1 MNGEAMNPDGCLV
14 TLVWKGTG
22 PQSSVVEV
30 KIVSMLTEK
39 LYLTWQQA
47 GVRSVTAVEM
57 HLQYAAVAF
66 DASDTIIASAS
77 TPSIALF
84 SIYGTVP
91 NMPIATYSTHTMNA
105 HGLDLVVLPF
115 AQPAG
120 SKTTVMPNTD
130 QVFIAAV
137 DEGVATLLY
146 TTAPSQL
153 LRPPPPSLS
162 MNSQLACECTHSILA
177 RS

>member
-1 MNGEAMNPDGCLV
+1 MFVTQCVGPQATSVNGEAMNPDGCLV

-22 PQSSVVEV
+22 SQSSVVEV

-66 DASDTIIASAS
+66 DASDTIIAPAS

-84 SIYGTVP
+84 SIYSTVP
-91 NMPIATYSTHTMNA
+91 NMPIAPYSPHTMNA

-120 SKTTVMPNTD
+120 SKTVTPNTD

-146 TTAPSQL
+146 TTAPSHL
-153 LRPPPPSLS
+153 
-162 MNSQLACECTHSILA
+162 
-177 RS
+177 

>member
-1 MNGEAMNPDGCLV
+1 MNGEDMNPDGCLV
-14 TLVWKGTG
+14 TLVWKGTASE
-22 PQSSVVEV
+22 SSLVEV
-30 KIVSMLTEK
+30 KIMSMLTEK

-66 DASDTIIASAS
+66 DASDTTFASVS
-77 TPSIALF
+77 TPSIVLF
-84 SIYGTVP
+84 SIYGAVP
-91 NMPIATYSTHTMNA
+91 NMPIATYSTHTLNA

-115 AQPAG
+115 VQPAG
-120 SKTTVMPNTD
+120 DTGSTAPDSD

-146 TTAPSQL
+146 ASVPTQS
-153 LRPPPPSLS
+153 
-162 MNSQLACECTHSILA
+162 
-177 RS
+177 